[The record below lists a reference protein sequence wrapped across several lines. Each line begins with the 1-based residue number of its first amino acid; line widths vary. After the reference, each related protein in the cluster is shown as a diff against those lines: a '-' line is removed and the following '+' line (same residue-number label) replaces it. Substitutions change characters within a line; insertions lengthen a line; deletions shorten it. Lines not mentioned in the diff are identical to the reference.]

1 VHYFSCTKFTVVNPI
16 WNALTWFMRFI
27 FFIGGHHQVEG
38 HPRKDLPACF
48 INERVQ
54 NKKIKLGTRKVQIS
68 KEHQQTEKR
77 F

>member
-1 VHYFSCTKFTVVNPI
+1 MRLSFS
-16 WNALTWFMRFI
+16 
-27 FFIGGHHQVEG
+27 IGGHHQVEG
-38 HPRKDLPACF
+38 HLRKDLPACF
-48 INERVQ
+48 INELVQ